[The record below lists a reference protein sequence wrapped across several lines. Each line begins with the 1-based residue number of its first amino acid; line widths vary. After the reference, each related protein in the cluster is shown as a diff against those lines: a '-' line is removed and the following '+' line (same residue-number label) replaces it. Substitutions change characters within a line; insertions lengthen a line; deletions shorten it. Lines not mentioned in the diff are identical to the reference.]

1 MSPYFQLTHELCRFI
16 QESERQNENVREIGD
31 EKKNENKRKRKIE
44 RERERMRQRE
54 TESK

>member
-1 MSPYFQLTHELCRFI
+1 MSPYFQLTHELCRII

-31 EKKNENKRKRKIE
+31 ERKNENKRERLKIRE
-44 RERERMRQRE
+44 RERENE